1 MRPLRKE
8 EVASSSS
15 MNSTCS
21 LVLVNMALSLSSAV
35 SPTARPTFTHTH
47 THTNRQ
53 KHAPHGNNSCEM
65 FEKVTTS
72 RGHCYTHFTH
82 VSFAGNQHRVMHTS
96 NQ

>member
-21 LVLVNMALSLSSAV
+21 LVRVNMALSLSSAV

-47 THTNRQ
+47 TQNKQAKTR
-53 KHAPHGNNSCEM
+53 
-65 FEKVTTS
+65 
-72 RGHCYTHFTH
+72 H
-82 VSFAGNQHRVMHTS
+82 VGIIAVKCLRM
-96 NQ
+96 